1 MLPGTKLYGSVPEEL
16 YWGQDI
22 GGDIL
27 NDIIAGDSMCGAFLY
42 NCVESNV
49 IRKVYIVVRT

>member
-16 YWGQDI
+16 YRGRDI
-22 GGDIL
+22 GSDIM
-27 NDIIAGDSMCGAFLY
+27 NDIMASDSMYGAFLY
-42 NCVESNV
+42 DCVGINV